1 MLCWYLDLS
10 IHFDDKQLNSKY
22 TGVHIAVNAASIL
35 VIVTHM
41 FLHEPLVEVRRDDKL
56 AATAFSNLQSSDLQD
71 ITFDSGKSLSNITRA
86 GLL

>member
-22 TGVHIAVNAASIL
+22 IGVHIAVNAASIL